1 MIIAIRYWYIQ
12 VLQVLILGLKNKRI
26 LPWNCVR
33 DEIRET
39 SRKRERDWAILKL
52 TFLKMLI

>member
-39 SRKRERDWAILKL
+39 SRKRERAILKL